1 MAETNNESSEI
12 EDLMRMR
19 EGWTQ
24 RQRLFSL
31 KAFTI
36 PGYTFYAIYRDAK
49 EDLRKSGV
57 LEKFLDRFDPTL
69 IGFEMT
75 KSAVYGFMVLEVSQ
89 YFS

>member
-49 EDLRKSGV
+49 EDPRKSGV
-57 LEKFLDRFDPTL
+57 FRK
-69 IGFEMT
+69 I
-75 KSAVYGFMVLEVSQ
+75 S
-89 YFS
+89 